1 MAIRCAGGAGGT
13 QWEVPTTAGPA
24 VGPTETQGATVG
36 RTAGT
41 TGAGRTRA
49 VLGAALVT
57 ALAGTLGTGL
67 VTAGPAGADHA
78 TGSADTGT
86 RLHLVTLSGPGT
98 SGQPGSDAA
107 ARERMRDRQDA
118 VLATVGAPAPVYRW
132 TTALDGVAVRLD
144 PDQAGLL
151 AADPRVT
158 LVEADAVRPL
168 AAVGPGTAV
177 GPGPGGGGPA
187 RGGRGTVVGVVDSG
201 IAPRSAPFTTLP
213 SLGREPADFVGGC
226 AGGTDPGWAPSDCG
240 GKVAAAQ
247 WFVEGFGRD
256 DLRSG
261 SSLSPRDDLGHGTQ
275 MASIAAGNAGVPVR
289 VPGQLPT
296 TTGGQA
302 PDARLAVYKACWSAP
317 DPEDDGCSTA
327 DLVTAVDRAVAD
339 GVDVLSLSVAG
350 GTARAAVDTLERAL
364 LGAAEADV
372 AVLAAAGNDPA
383 LPAAHDVAW
392 VTTVGAAPGLEPVGL
407 VRVVDG
413 PVLRGLTAAR
423 DGLPPA
429 PLVTGRAA
437 AAEGAAPGRAA
448 VCAPGSLDAAVVSG
462 AVVVCERG
470 AVGRVDKS
478 GTVALADGA
487 GMVLVN
493 RTGRSLFADFHA
505 VPTVHLTA
513 ADGRTLLRALRRTP
527 EARAALVVTG
537 RDRPS
542 GPSAWSAAGDPAGPV
557 LKPDVAAPASG
568 LLGAVPA
575 TDGDPGWGVV
585 TGTSAATAWAA
596 GATAALRA
604 REPGWDAV
612 RVRSALATRAL
623 PTAGGSPS
631 DSGAGRVDLDR
642 AADVRLD
649 YPQPVGGY
657 RAWLDGDGRAPN
669 TPSVLLGGSDRVATR
684 TIRNTADEALYFSS
698 EARGFSTPVQV
709 RPLAVRLGPGE
720 SATFTVTRTG
730 PARADD
736 GYVVWRGGD
745 RSRSRIPVVVA
756 P

>member
-1 MAIRCAGGAGGT
+1 MR
-13 QWEVPTTAGPA
+13 
-24 VGPTETQGATVG
+24 

-41 TGAGRTRA
+41 TGAGCPRAALAA
-49 VLGAALVT
+49 VLVA

-78 TGSADTGT
+78 TAAADPSA

-98 SGQPGSDAA
+98 SGQRGSDAA
-107 ARERMRDRQDA
+107 ARARMRDRQDA
-118 VLATVGAPAPVYRW
+118 VLATVGAPVPVYRW

-144 PDQAGLL
+144 RGQAGLL

-168 AAVGPGTAV
+168 AAAGPGTAADT
-177 GPGPGGGGPA
+177 GTAAGPA

-201 IAPRSAPFTTLP
+201 IAPRAASFTTLP
-213 SLGREPADFVGGC
+213 SLGREPAGFVGGC
-226 AGGTDPGWAPSDCG
+226 AGGTDPGWSPSDCG

-256 DLRSG
+256 ALRSG

-317 DPEDDGCSTA
+317 DPDDDGCSTA

-339 GVDVLSLSVAG
+339 GVDVLSLSVGDGPAD
-350 GTARAAVDTLERAL
+350 AAVDTLERAL

-372 AVLAAAGNDPA
+372 AVLAAAGNDPS

-407 VRVVDG
+407 VRIVDG

-423 DGLPPA
+423 DGLPPG
-429 PLVTGRAA
+429 PLVAGRAA
-437 AAEGAAPGRAA
+437 AAEGVAARRAA

-542 GPSAWSAAGDPAGPV
+542 GPSTWSAAGDPAGPV

-575 TDGDPGWGVV
+575 TDGGPGWDVV

-623 PTAGGSPS
+623 PTRGGSPLA
-631 DSGAGRVDLDR
+631 SGAGRVDLDR

-649 YPQPVGGY
+649 YPQPVAGY
-657 RAWLDGDGRAPN
+657 RAWVERGGRVPN
-669 TPSVLLGGSDRVATR
+669 TPSVLLGGGDRVATR

-698 EARGFSTPVQV
+698 EARAFSSPVRV

>member
-1 MAIRCAGGAGGT
+1 M
-13 QWEVPTTAGPA
+13 P
-24 VGPTETQGATVG
+24 

-41 TGAGRTRA
+41 TGLRRA
-49 VLGAALVT
+49 RGGVAVALVAALTGV
-57 ALAGTLGTGL
+57 LAGGVGATLL
-67 VTAGPAGADHA
+67 AAAPAGADHGTA
-78 TGSADTGT
+78 VGDPST
-86 RLHLVTLSGPGT
+86 RLHLVTLTGPGT
-98 SGQPGSDAA
+98 SGRSGSDAV
-107 ARERMRDRQDA
+107 AREQMRERQDA
-118 VLATVGAPAPVYRW
+118 VLAAVGAPAPVYRW

-144 PDQAGLL
+144 RGQAGLL

-158 LVEADAVRPL
+158 LVEADDVRPL
-168 AAVGPGTAV
+168 AGAPAGARAAAARPSGA
-177 GPGPGGGGPA
+177 GGGGPA
-187 RGGRGTVVGVVDSG
+187 AGGRGTVVGVVDSG
-201 IAPRSAPFTTLP
+201 IAPRSASFATLP
-213 SLGREPADFVGGC
+213 SLGREPAGFTGGC
-226 AGGTDPGWAPSDCG
+226 AGGAGDAGWAPSDCG
-240 GKVAAAQ
+240 GKIAGAQ
-247 WFVEGFGRD
+247 WFVEGFGRES
-256 DLRSG
+256 LRSG
-261 SSLSPRDDLGHGTQ
+261 SSISPRDDLGHGTQ

-317 DPEDDGCSTA
+317 DPDDDGCSTA
-327 DLVTAVDRAVAD
+327 DLVTAVDRAVED
-339 GVDVLSLSVAG
+339 GVDVLSLSVGG
-350 GTARAAVDTLERAL
+350 GTAAGAAVDTLERAL

-383 LPAAHDVAW
+383 LPAAHDVPW
-392 VTTVGAAPGLEPVGL
+392 VTTVGAAPGSEPVGL
-407 VRVVDG
+407 VRVVGG
-413 PVLRGLTAAR
+413 PTLRGLTAAR
-423 DGLPPA
+423 DGLPPG
-429 PLVTGRAA
+429 PLVLGRAA
-437 AAEGAAPGRAA
+437 AAEGTAPGRAA
-448 VCAPGSLDAAVVSG
+448 VCAPGSLDASVVSG

-470 AVGRVDKS
+470 SVGRVDKS

-493 RTGRSLFADFHA
+493 RSGRSLFADFHS
-505 VPTVHLTA
+505 VPTVHLAA

-527 EARAALVVTG
+527 QARAALVVTG
-537 RDRPS
+537 RDRAS
-542 GPSAWSAAGDPAGPV
+542 GPAARSAAGDPAGAV
-557 LKPDVAAPASG
+557 LKPDLTAPGSG
-568 LLGAVPA
+568 LLGAVPTA
-575 TDGDPGWGVV
+575 DGGPGWSVV
-585 TGTSAATAWAA
+585 AGTSAATAWTA

-623 PTAGGSPS
+623 AASGGSPLT
-631 DSGAGRVDLDR
+631 SGAGGVDADR

-657 RAWLDGDGRAPN
+657 RAWLERDGRAPN
-669 TPSVLLGGSDRVATR
+669 TPSVLLAGGDRVATR

-698 EARGFSTPVQV
+698 EARAFSTAVQV

-720 SATFTVTRTG
+720 TATWTITRTG

-745 RSRSRIPVVVA
+745 RSRSRVPVVVA